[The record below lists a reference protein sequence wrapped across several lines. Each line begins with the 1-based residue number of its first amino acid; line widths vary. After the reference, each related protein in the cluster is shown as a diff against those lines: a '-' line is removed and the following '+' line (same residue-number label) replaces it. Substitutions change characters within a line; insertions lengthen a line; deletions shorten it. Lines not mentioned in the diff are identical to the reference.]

1 MTGGTPAITPNV
13 GPLDRAEAVAI
24 VEWLSERIVR
34 HVGIEVWWQ
43 PDGSAVPP
51 GRDSAVHAE
60 IMLSAMKQLASLH
73 RALSIT
79 PYSLE
84 QFAERAQREGVHLAP
99 TTVLRGG
106 GKAVRLGGLFSG
118 LLFPPL
124 LDVVTFLSAETPLQ
138 PETKDALA
146 RLPRPL
152 DVEILLA
159 PYDPYSGHLLRLLG
173 AFAAESKNVRLTA
186 IEIAEFPRLA
196 AIKGISEVPAM
207 TIEGRRF
214 SGTWDEAPLAEQL
227 RRIASNE
234 PDPVVRERIF
244 VTEFVTEEQARAA
257 DAGLPSTPADDLTVA
272 SSPEGD
278 G

>member
-1 MTGGTPAITPNV
+1 MTSGTPAITPNA

-51 GRDSAVHAE
+51 GRDGAVHAE
-60 IMLSAMKQLASLH
+60 IMLAAMKQLASLH

-79 PYSLE
+79 PYALD
-84 QFAERAQREGVHLAP
+84 QFTERAQREGIHLAP
-99 TTVLRGG
+99 TTVLRGA
-106 GKAVRLGGLFSG
+106 GKAVRLSGLFSG

-124 LDVVTFLSAETPLQ
+124 LDVLTFLSGETPVQ

-146 RLPRPL
+146 RLARPL
-152 DVEILLA
+152 DVEVLLA

-173 AFAAESKNVRLTA
+173 AFAAESKNVRLTV

-214 SGTWDEAPLAEQL
+214 SGTWEEAPLVEQL
-227 RRIASNE
+227 RRIAAND
-234 PDPVVRERIF
+234 PQPVVREQVF
-244 VTEFVTEEQARAA
+244 VTEFITEEQARAA
-257 DAGLPSTPADDLTVA
+257 AGSESLSAEGVAAA
-272 SSPEGD
+272 SSPSSD
-278 G
+278 D